1 MTLNFET
8 DNIFYVPEG
17 GMLRIFDLYD
27 WRIFSLDVHN
37 FRLYLNTRYRGDIK
51 KKANEAYR
59 RAIAKKTYSS
69 QKKQIRPKLKEFFNS
84 LEVASAPAKQ
94 NLLLQRIFAPQQAN
108 FWMRLSDSPLESF
121 FPDDYQRRQP
131 TPRPLNVLPL
141 YGSLIFSTLG
151 DYELML
157 PQEDYDQ
164 AFLLDVPPSTGISVS
179 RLPADQLL
187 PIDNEF
193 CGSFGYSNKGN
204 LITYTKSSE
213 ISTENLCCI
222 PLYRIH
228 DTLYA
233 TLYLHLQ
240 TPVKYDVIIKLPE
253 RVLPTLHNLFAE
265 HGFHRIHERNGNT
278 IYRRQDDVLHLYKN
292 VAGRES
298 LGRRFLVPFILLVQ
312 KNGTHNPDERSKL
325 IDELALR
332 FR

>member
-1 MTLNFET
+1 
-8 DNIFYVPEG
+8 
-17 GMLRIFDLYD
+17 MLRIYDLYD

-37 FRLYLNTRYRGDIK
+37 FRLYLNTTYRGDIK
-51 KKANEAYR
+51 KKVNEAYR
-59 RAIAKKTYSS
+59 RAIAKKSHSS
-69 QKKQIRPKLKEFFNS
+69 QKNKIQPKLKEFFNS
-84 LEVASAPAKQ
+84 LEVASAPAGQ
-94 NLLLQRIFAPQQAN
+94 NPLLQRIFAPQQAT
-108 FWMRLSDSPLESF
+108 FWMRLSDGPLESF
-121 FPDDYQRRQP
+121 FPDDYQHSQP
-131 TPRPLNVLPL
+131 TTPRPLNIFPL

-157 PQEDYDQ
+157 PEEDYDQ
-164 AFLLDVPPSTGISVS
+164 AFLLDVPPTTGISVS
-179 RLPADQLL
+179 PLPADQLL

-193 CGSFGYSNKGN
+193 CGAFGYSNKGN
-204 LITYTKSSE
+204 LITYTQSSE

-240 TPVKYDVIIKLPE
+240 TPVGYDVIIKPPE

-265 HGFHRIHERNGNT
+265 HGFHRIHEQKGNA
-278 IYRRQDDVLHLYKN
+278 IYRRQDDVLHLYEN

-298 LGRRFLVPFILLVQ
+298 LGSRFLDPFILLVQ
-312 KNGTHNPDERSKL
+312 KNGTHNPAERSKL
-325 IDELALR
+325 IDELALS